1 MSNLMVDKVVTL
13 WPEMAML
20 AGAVACLMTGLSGQ
34 ASRRR
39 TVVWIAA
46 ATLMIAGILAA
57 ASTAQAT
64 SGVGLAGMAKF
75 IKVGVAAV
83 GLLLL
88 MLNTSAS
95 SDEAPGVLKHA
106 SPRGMLAGGELG
118 GEFFAFFLCSLTGL
132 MLTAG
137 ADDLVWLFLALELT
151 SLPTYVMVA
160 LGRQKL
166 EARESAVKYFFLG
179 AMSAALFLYG
189 FALLYGAAGSTQLAD
204 IHQYALDN
212 PHDGLLMFGLVLAVV
227 GICFKIAAV
236 PMHFYAAD
244 VYQGAASPV
253 TAFLAFVPKSA
264 GFMALLLVLGI
275 VGWPLPQP
283 IAWLIAAIAVA
294 TMTVGNVL
302 GLVQSNVKR
311 VLAYSSIAHSGYM
324 LLGVL
329 IGPAPALGSDGG
341 ASSAIG
347 NGVAAVLFY
356 LLAYGFST
364 IAAFAVLACLRVED
378 DEAQTYNDLA
388 GLMQRRPALAA
399 VMVVAA
405 LSLLGLPPMVGFLG
419 KIYLFGSAL
428 TQGYIVLVV
437 IAVLNSAISA
447 GYYLPIAASCIFSK
461 PMRDVQALDAPGRQA
476 GAVLAAILAVALGFG
491 GGKLVSSA
499 NDAGRLAKQQNT
511 STRTA
516 QSESAQQFISH

>member
-1 MSNLMVDKVVTL
+1 MSNLMVDKVATL
-13 WPEMAML
+13 WPEMVML
-20 AGAVACLMTGLSGQ
+20 AGAVACLMTGLSSQ

-46 ATLMIAGILAA
+46 ATLVIAGIIAA
-57 ASTAQAT
+57 AGTAQAT

-75 IKVGVAAV
+75 IKVAVAAV

-88 MLNTSAS
+88 MLNTSS
-95 SDEAPGVLKHA
+95 TSQEGVALMRDT
-106 SPRGMLAGGELG
+106 PELG
-118 GEFFAFFLCSLTGL
+118 GEFFAFFLCSLTGV

-160 LGRQKL
+160 MGRQKL

-264 GFMALLLVLGI
+264 GFLALLLMLGI

-329 IGPAPALGSDGG
+329 IGPPGSAPGSGNS
-341 ASSAIG
+341 ATSAIG

-364 IAAFAVLACLRVED
+364 IAAFAVLACLRVEN

-428 TQGYIVLVV
+428 TQGYVVLVV

-461 PMRDVQALDAPGRQA
+461 PMRDVQTIEAPGRQA
-476 GAVLAAILAVALGFG
+476 GAVLAAILAVVLGFG

-499 NDAGRLAKQQNT
+499 NDAGRVVKQKHADKVSQVDQEKQFT
-511 STRTA
+511 S
-516 QSESAQQFISH
+516 Q